1 MSLLKSS
8 LFVPPFELIFLIVL
22 LNYVLPLI
30 LPLLMGFFLGK
41 KMKTKH
47 VAAASVV
54 LWLTFLSIILFA
66 APWGSHWIF
75 TPVGG
80 FTFSLTI
87 YLGIIICLG
96 IETGFLTGYL
106 KHKQKVKNIR
116 V

>member
-1 MSLLKSS
+1 MSLSES
-8 LFVPPFELIFLIVL
+8 LFVPPFELIFLMVL
-22 LNYVLPLI
+22 LNYIFPLI

-41 KMKTKH
+41 KMKAKH
-47 VAAASVV
+47 VAVASVV

-66 APWGSHWIF
+66 APWGSYWIF
-75 TPVGG
+75 TPWGG

-96 IETGFLTGYL
+96 IEIGFLIGYP
-106 KHKQKVKNIR
+106 KHKQKVENIR